1 MGAFSGA
8 KVFFFIS
15 ACLFGLCVGQE
26 DISRKAKKWQDS
38 TDDFGNSLEEGKIY
52 LSRDLAQTEEKSS
65 LSKNCKKFT
74 FSKSHFHKIHNSK
87 VSFFTKFTFLKRQ
100 ILGNF

>member
-38 TDDFGNSLEEGKIY
+38 TDDFGNSLEGLEGKIY
-52 LSRDLAQTEEKSS
+52 LSWYLAQTSG
-65 LSKNCKKFT
+65 
-74 FSKSHFHKIHNSK
+74 KILDL
-87 VSFFTKFTFLKRQ
+87 F
-100 ILGNF
+100 